1 MSDAATMNQSEVR
14 RLRPADLEQVI
25 AIDSHHFGLQRRAFF
40 EKRLAQARKQPHD
53 YVQVGIDRNG
63 VLAGFA
69 FACILRG
76 EFGRDQT
83 SANLDAVGVLVSS
96 REQGVG
102 HALMDGLVEA
112 LRREGV
118 QSLQSQAD
126 WTSHALLRFFDA
138 SGFGVA
144 PRLVLERTTAPLS
157 EAADVE

>member
-1 MSDAATMNQSEVR
+1 MSDAATIGQSEVR

-25 AIDSHHFGLQRRAFF
+25 AIDSYHFGLQRRAFF
-40 EKRLAQARKQPHD
+40 EKRLAQARKQPHG
-53 YVQVGIDRNG
+53 YVQVGIDRSG

-102 HALMDGLVEA
+102 HALMEGLAEA

-118 QSLQSQAD
+118 QSLQSQAG
-126 WTSHALLRFFDA
+126 WTNHALLRFFDA
-138 SGFGVA
+138 SGFALA
-144 PRLVLERTTAPLS
+144 PRIVLERTTAPLS
-157 EAADVE
+157 EAVDAE

>member
-1 MSDAATMNQSEVR
+1 MSDTAMVGQSEVR

-40 EKRLAQARKQPHD
+40 EKRLAQARKQPQD

-69 FACILRG
+69 FARIVRG

-83 SANLDAVGVLVSS
+83 NASLDVVGVLVSS
-96 REQGVG
+96 REQGIG
-102 HALMDGLVEA
+102 HALMEGLAEA

-126 WTSHALLRFFDA
+126 WTNHALLRFFDA

-144 PRLVLERTTAPLS
+144 PRLVLERTTTPLS
-157 EAADVE
+157 EVANAE